1 MVRLNNWLRI
11 TVGGLA
17 LCAVLVV
24 ALAIAV
30 WMLLRQ
36 SLPQLDGE
44 LGVPGLH
51 TPVTVER
58 DDAGVPI
65 IRAGDRSSAAFALG
79 FVHAQDR
86 FFQMDLLRRSA
97 SGELAAL
104 VGAAALPLDRQR
116 RLFCCADRL
125 PDAGNSCPSTSSRS
139 CVAIPTA

>member
-1 MVRLNNWLRI
+1 MRLNNWLRI

-65 IRAGDRSSAAFALG
+65 IRAGDRLSAAFALG

-86 FFQMDLLRRSA
+86 FFPDGFAQAQRVRGTGGVGGRCGVA
-97 SGELAAL
+97 AGPPAPVVFAAPTGCRTLAT
-104 VGAAALPLDRQR
+104 AAHRPA
-116 RLFCCADRL
+116 AD
-125 PDAGNSCPSTSSRS
+125 PA
-139 CVAIPTA
+139 